1 MSVLTPISWGELID
15 KFTILELKSERIQ
28 DPVKVANVARELEAL
43 LPLRNQAQTATP
55 ELAGLERELKV
66 VNGILWVVE
75 DAIRECERQKE
86 FGSRFIELARSV
98 YHQNDR
104 RALVKRQINELLDS
118 GLMEEKS
125 YQSY

>member
-28 DPVKVANVARELEAL
+28 DPVKVANVARELEVL
-43 LPLRNQAQTATP
+43 LPLRNQAQTAKP
-55 ELAGLERELKV
+55 ELAGLERELKA

-75 DAIRECERQKE
+75 DAIRECERRKE

-98 YHQNDR
+98 YHQNDQ
-104 RALVKRQINELLDS
+104 RARVKRRINELLDS